1 MSTVP
6 FDHLLGSRKIS
17 ANNTVETGSLIRSEK
32 CEKNNIDADV
42 YLKVDEEEE
51 TLCSDPAGEE
61 KKVCEE
67 KKIQFFTDVEIRIC
81 DNYPCKESIKID
93 MNNARED
100 STSEKPLKSEL
111 ANSNV
116 ALNVSTDV
124 GKQDHVMLEGDTY
137 ILPCEKTPPKKK
149 RNSSEHYIDETI
161 SDREEIMENRVKE
174 SFHLLSKPCIP
185 LTGQKSI
192 HVLGYPSISREKGPE
207 EYNLLS
213 CRSKCRERSLSYE
226 NVTNFQPSSCE
237 DTLFDHSHEKK
248 KFSDSVLAFNEHLKE
263 AMESGK
269 TYNTAATSTTDGT
282 CTNRCICE
290 KDGPQTGSCETVC
303 SVNDRHPFSP
313 LKSEVQRSVERKGD
327 DSIAVGEVKDVS
339 CKMCDGENTYFHD
352 NSEVVKYHH
361 GEVAAYSDNGSSEN
375 GGYNEGNN
383 GCVREN
389 NLIDESDFFEG
400 KKENNISKDKN
411 SIIGGFFEERNMYLG
426 GGNPNDILQ
435 RGDRKNVME
444 NYDDQVKETHVNN
457 TNKKRNEKGEAENDL
472 ALYREDIWEEKN
484 SRCAHGTDTISNPGG
499 SSVMHE
505 GPIGMPNPDYE
516 NECMNAPGRGGDNE
530 ISLGKGEFTNE
541 ETGENEYY
549 AGSCNISVVNMMEEG
564 SNRYNPNNKEN
575 CGTVGSGMIT
585 QEYDENRD
593 SLSKVVKG
601 GKRKIKCELNGER
614 KMMKRGKT
622 KLKTNV
628 NEEEKNKIKKKKK
641 KIPGR
646 VYKVIVRGKECWRAE
661 WLVQKNQEEDDIKMD
676 SFNTPSE
683 QRERV
688 DLNSNY
694 MYSQNVDRS
703 NNIKNKKENKGCM
716 QKKSKQFSVSVYGYE
731 NARLFALFELIKYNS
746 VPDSLK
752 DEANI
757 CIYNI
762 KRNML
767 NPESSSN
774 KSFSGQF
781 LHFLLADEINECSS
795 VRSNKREK
803 NSVND
808 FHFCSGCNTDFLRN
822 RDLQRRTA
830 DRVVEN
836 RQNVHY
842 NDLSIRVNGGN
853 EHTGG
858 CYSGDLYNSEGHQM
872 MDVRKEGVND
882 LSIPSE
888 NNFYSRAHYS
898 NHCTNTHNSNN
909 PSIHNL
915 NNLVYNINSYD
926 FSSRNLENTFISNNN
941 SSINV
946 TSNYNP
952 LYSVFNGEKNE
963 EHTGVLFDT
972 SSGNG
977 NKYINGGK
985 KNWCAHK
992 NNIFQEALNNLERK
1006 MGGNLCEPNYSLDHG
1021 ITRGITGGITTAAS
1035 HGHVNSQCEARSRQ
1049 EQMHETSLMYRNFQQ
1064 PRGSNAHN
1072 GRVAHEFYDGQDG
1085 NDDGNQRSNMDTV
1098 APDFSGKRMNQ
1109 NIMFIHNQGFTPFNS
1124 SNRSVNRINT

>member
-1 MSTVP
+1 MSTTP
-6 FDHLLGSRKIS
+6 FDHPLDSRKS
-17 ANNTVETGSLIRSEK
+17 SDNNTAETGSLIRSEK
-32 CEKNNIDADV
+32 FEKNNIDAYV
-42 YLKVDEEEE
+42 PLKVDEEED

-61 KKVCEE
+61 KKICEE

-81 DNYPCKESIKID
+81 DNSPCKESIQID

-100 STSEKPLKSEL
+100 APSEKSLKSEL
-111 ANSNV
+111 ANSSV
-116 ALNVSTDV
+116 PLNVSTDV
-124 GKQDHVMLEGDTY
+124 RKQDHVMLEGDTY
-137 ILPCEKTPPKKK
+137 IFPCEKTSQKKK
-149 RNSSEHYIDETI
+149 KNSSEHYIDETI

-174 SFHLLSKPCIP
+174 NFHILSKPGIP
-185 LTGQKSI
+185 LTGQKGN
-192 HVLGYPSISREKGPE
+192 HVLGYPFISREKSPE

-213 CRSKCRERSLSYE
+213 CRSKCGERSLPCE
-226 NVTNFQPSSCE
+226 NVTNFKPSSCE
-237 DTLFDHSHEKK
+237 DNTLFDHSHEKK
-248 KFSDSVLAFNEHLKE
+248 KFSDSVLTFNEHLKE
-263 AMESGK
+263 ATESGK

-282 CTNRCICE
+282 CTNRFICQ
-290 KDGPQTGSCETVC
+290 KDGTQTGSCETVC
-303 SVNDRHPFSP
+303 SVNDKHPFSP
-313 LKSEVQRSVERKGD
+313 LRSEVQRSVERKGD
-327 DSIAVGEVKDVS
+327 DNIAVGEVKDVS
-339 CKMCDGENTYFHD
+339 CNMCDGQSTYFHD
-352 NSEVVKYHH
+352 NSEAVTYHH
-361 GEVAAYSDNGSSEN
+361 GEAAAYSDNGSSEN
-375 GGYNEGNN
+375 GGYNESNN
-383 GCVREN
+383 DCVREN

-400 KKENNISKDKN
+400 KQGNNISKDRN

-426 GGNPNDILQ
+426 RGNPNEVLQ
-435 RGDRKNVME
+435 KGDRNNVME
-444 NYDDQVKETHVNN
+444 NYDDQIEATHVNN
-457 TNKKRNEKGEAENDL
+457 TNKKRNEEGEAKNDL
-472 ALYREDIWEEKN
+472 TLCREDIWEEKN
-484 SRCAHGTDTISNPGG
+484 NRCAHRTDVVSNQGG
-499 SSVMHE
+499 SRVMHE
-505 GPIGMPNPDYE
+505 GPIGVTNPDYE
-516 NECMNAPGRGGDNE
+516 NECTNVSRRSGDNE
-530 ISLGKGEFTNE
+530 VSLRKGEFTNE
-541 ETGENEYY
+541 GTGKNEYY
-549 AGSCNISVVNMMEEG
+549 AGPCNISVVNMMEEG
-564 SNRYNPNNKEN
+564 SNHYNPNNKEY

-585 QEYDENRD
+585 QEYEENRD
-593 SLSKVVKG
+593 PLSKVVKG

-622 KLKTNV
+622 KLKTKV

-661 WLVQKNQEEDDIKMD
+661 WLVQKNHEQDDINVD
-676 SFNTPSE
+676 NINTPSE

-703 NNIKNKKENKGCM
+703 NNITNKKENKGYM

-795 VRSNKREK
+795 VLSNKREK
-803 NSVND
+803 NSVNN
-808 FHFCSGCNTDFLRN
+808 FHFCNGCNADFLRN
-822 RDLQRRTA
+822 RDLQRRTTDMA
-830 DRVVEN
+830 VEN
-836 RQNVHY
+836 RQDVHY
-842 NDLSIRVNGGN
+842 NDLSIRVNGGGN

-858 CYSGDLYNSEGHQM
+858 CYSGDLYHSEGHQM
-872 MDVRKEGVND
+872 MAVRKEGVND

-898 NHCTNTHNSNN
+898 NQCTNTHNSNN

-963 EHTGVLFDT
+963 EPTGVLFDT
-972 SSGNG
+972 ASGNG
-977 NKYINGGK
+977 NKYINGAK

-1006 MGGNLCEPNYSLDHG
+1006 MGGNLGEPNYSLDHG
-1021 ITRGITGGITTAAS
+1021 IARGITGGITAAAS
-1035 HGHVNSQCEARSRQ
+1035 RGHVNSQCETRSRQ

-1064 PRGSNAHN
+1064 PNGVNAHN
-1072 GRVAHEFYDGQDG
+1072 GRVAHEFYDGQEDG
-1085 NDDGNQRSNMDTV
+1085 SQRSNMDTV